1 MSNGNGHRP
10 GGAIVIGG
18 GFCGVLMAAALAE
31 HMDVT
36 VVERDELPEGPVF
49 HPGVPHARHAHILLE
64 GGQRALDTLL
74 PGILDEL
81 VAAGATRVGLPA
93 SLLWL
98 SYAGWAGRF
107 PVDATT
113 FLTCTRPLLDWTIRR
128 RVAAHPRIRFHQGAT
143 VTGLVASDGAVR
155 GVRIRQKDGTQEE
168 LTATVVVDAS
178 GRGSQAPK
186 WLEELGYP
194 VPVEELI
201 DSGMAYAT
209 RLFRRTPDFDV
220 EGFQAVNIQPH
231 LSFPR
236 FGLLIPAEE
245 NRWLVA
251 LGGLRGHEPPND
263 PDAWLEF
270 AASLRSP
277 VIHRLLVDAE
287 PVTPV
292 YGFRNTQNRRR
303 YYEKLGRHPEGLLV
317 LGDAACTF
325 NPVYGQGMSVSAM
338 EAVALR
344 DLVGRRGTGPG
355 LSAEVRKLV
364 ARTVKNPWLMATSED
379 RKYPTTVGGRRR
391 GAADRA
397 ADWYLDRVMAEAL
410 VNPRVLASFLRVVA
424 LVDPPGRLFSPQVAL
439 PSLRPKHRPAV
450 PEPVL
455 KRPSGN
461 TPRQTPVR

>member
-18 GFCGVLMAAALAE
+18 GFCGVLMAAALAD

-64 GGQRALDTLL
+64 GGQRALEALL

-81 VAAGATRVGLPA
+81 VEAGATRVGLPA

-98 SYAGWAGRF
+98 SYAGWAERF

-128 RVAAHPRIRFHQGAT
+128 RVAAHPRIRFEQGAT
-143 VTGLVASDGAVR
+143 VTGLVLEDGAAR
-155 GVRIRQKDGTQEE
+155 GVRYRRRDGEGV
-168 LTATVVVDAS
+168 LTASVVVDAS

-186 WLEELGYP
+186 WLEALGYP
-194 VPVEELI
+194 VPREELI

-209 RLFRRTPDFDV
+209 RLFRRTPDFEV

-303 YYEKLGRHPEGLLV
+303 SYEKLTRFPEGLLV

-344 DLVGRRGTGPG
+344 DLVARRGTGAG
-355 LSAEVRKLV
+355 LSTEVRKLV
-364 ARTVKNPWLMATSED
+364 TRIIKNPWLMATSED
-379 RKYPTTVGGRRR
+379 RKYPTTVGGRKR
-391 GAADRA
+391 GAADRV

-410 VNPRVLASFLRVVA
+410 VNPDVLATFLRVVA
-424 LVDPPGRLFSPQVAL
+424 LVDPPGRLFSPKVAFAALRRSTRPQVAE
-439 PSLRPKHRPAV
+439 PTLR
-450 PEPVL
+450 
-455 KRPSGN
+455 RPSPT
-461 TPRQTPVR
+461 TPDQSPVR